1 MTSTSVLTHTH
12 FLQRDKLYDHEKPYS
27 LRFTAPPG
35 LARANIKLDKRDII
49 VNDIRPKKK
58 SLSLESN
65 GCFIWDFDTGLSY
78 DDFDDKTKVKDVYL
92 AEVAEGLRK
101 KLGAEKVQIFEHT
114 LRKRHAE
121 FPISTGEPYAF
132 NQPTSIAHVDTT
144 IPWCH
149 AMARQ
154 LNPRDESV
162 TDCRIQCVNIWKPLR
177 GPVQDWPL
185 ALCDPNSVRSDYDLE
200 PCDLVYPDYVVENRQ
215 VYHSDNL
222 QWFYIS
228 EQREN
233 EAWVFMQTDTG
244 RSDWTVAHTAFPLPN
259 APKNAAPRES
269 IEVRALVY
277 YEQ

>member
-114 LRKRHAE
+114 SSSIFRSFASDTQNFRYRQASRMHL
-121 FPISTGEPYAF
+121 ISRLPSPTLIQRYRGAMLWPASSTRETNPSQIVAYNASTSGNRSVALYKTG
-132 NQPTSIAHVDTT
+132 H
-144 IPWCH
+144 
-149 AMARQ
+149 
-154 LNPRDESV
+154 
-162 TDCRIQCVNIWKPLR
+162 
-177 GPVQDWPL
+177 
-185 ALCDPNSVRSDYDLE
+185 
-200 PCDLVYPDYVVENRQ
+200 
-215 VYHSDNL
+215 
-222 QWFYIS
+222 
-228 EQREN
+228 
-233 EAWVFMQTDTG
+233 
-244 RSDWTVAHTAFPLPN
+244 
-259 APKNAAPRES
+259 
-269 IEVRALVY
+269 
-277 YEQ
+277 